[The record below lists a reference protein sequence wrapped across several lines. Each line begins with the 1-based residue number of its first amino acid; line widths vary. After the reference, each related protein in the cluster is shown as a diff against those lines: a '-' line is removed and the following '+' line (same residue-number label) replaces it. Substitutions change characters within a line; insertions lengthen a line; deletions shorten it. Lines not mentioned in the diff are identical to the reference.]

1 MERPKVF
8 VVQPI
13 MDVGRRALA
22 EIADVV
28 VHESERMIDRAALLD
43 GVRDCDYIWMLG
55 DTPIDEQVID
65 AAPRLKGIATMA
77 LFPNVVDVE
86 AATAREIPVTV
97 VPHVITRT
105 TCDLTVAI
113 IVALAWRLIEADR
126 FVRNGSFHQEQ
137 STTFL
142 THELAGKVV
151 GMVGVGAIGTEIV
164 KRLRAF
170 EMEITYTKRNRLAEE
185 QERELGMTWI
195 EERDE
200 LLRGADFVVVMATYN
215 PSTHKLIGAREFEL
229 MKPSAFFVNTARGR
243 IVDEPA
249 LIDALRGGRIAGAG
263 LDVYWNEPPISEPA
277 PSPALF
283 EFDNVILT
291 PHIGS
296 ATHEARDAMALA
308 VVDNLRAMI
317 SGERPPNVVNAE
329 IYGEVG
335 LRSDRLGYTGGAG
348 DIEDHPADHVAALE
362 RLERLIRRLEWQ
374 HPVDDGLDS
383 PVGDEAHRS
392 LELVHRH
399 VTRADQLHL
408 LEHEPRRRE

>member
-1 MERPKVF
+1 MSRPKVF

-13 MDVGRRALA
+13 MEVGRGAL
-22 EIADVV
+22 EELADVR
-28 VHESERMIDRAALLD
+28 VHESERMIDREELLA

-55 DTPIDEQVID
+55 DTPIDAEVIE
-65 AAPRLKGIATMA
+65 AAPNLKGIATMA

-105 TCDLTVAI
+105 TCDLTVAHI
-113 IVALAWRLIEADR
+113 LGLAWRLVEADR
-126 FVRNGSFHQEQ
+126 FVRDGRFHQEQ

-151 GMVGVGAIGTEIV
+151 GMIGVGAIGAEIV

-170 EMEITYTKRNRLAEE
+170 EMEITYTKRNRLPTSE
-185 QERELGMTWI
+185 ERELGMTWVAD
-195 EERDE
+195 RDE
-200 LLRGADFVVVMATYN
+200 LLRNSDFVVLMATYN
-215 PSTHKLIGAREFEL
+215 ESTHKLIGAREFEL

-249 LIDALRGGRIAGAG
+249 LIDALRAGRIAGAG
-263 LDVYWNEPPISEPA
+263 LDVYWNEPPINEPA
-277 PSPALF
+277 PSPELF

-296 ATHEARDAMALA
+296 ATNEAREAMARA

-317 SGERPPNVVNAE
+317 SGERPPNIVNPE

-335 LRSDRLGYTGGAG
+335 VASDRLG
-348 DIEDHPADHVAALE
+348 
-362 RLERLIRRLEWQ
+362 
-374 HPVDDGLDS
+374 
-383 PVGDEAHRS
+383 
-392 LELVHRH
+392 
-399 VTRADQLHL
+399 
-408 LEHEPRRRE
+408 